1 MTRSTY
7 GAATRGQ
14 PGRWRLRPN
23 LGLNLGSNLG
33 PHPGSSARPVW
44 TVLWRALV
52 LAWLGAVV
60 AVSGSWARPF
70 DTVSDR
76 RDTRLMLGGQDP
88 LSYHRQVRP
97 TPGRIDLRVELDG
110 VTYRFATESAQA
122 EFQRDPVRWIPAFG
136 GHCAYGMAHALPIP
150 ARADVFEVIDGRLYL
165 FGSERSRA
173 LFLMERESN
182 LQLANRWWR
191 DEVAGSIVVLQRAFR
206 TIVPVPNRRDPEAL
220 ERDYRD
226 RLHTGRL

>member
-1 MTRSTY
+1 MTRSRHSAVT
-7 GAATRGQ
+7 GGQ
-14 PGRWRLRPN
+14 PGRWRLGP
-23 LGLNLGSNLG
+23 NLGSNVGPNVGPPLG
-33 PHPGSSARPVW
+33 ASARPVW
-44 TVLWRALV
+44 AGLLRALV
-52 LAWLGAVV
+52 LVWLGAVV
-60 AVSGSWARPF
+60 AVSGAWARPF

-76 RDTRLMLGGQDP
+76 GDARLMLGGLDP

-97 TPGRIDLRVELDG
+97 TPGRVDLRVELDA
-110 VTYRFATESAQA
+110 VTYRFATESTRA

>member
-1 MTRSTY
+1 
-7 GAATRGQ
+7 
-14 PGRWRLRPN
+14 
-23 LGLNLGSNLG
+23 
-33 PHPGSSARPVW
+33 
-44 TVLWRALV
+44 
-52 LAWLGAVV
+52 
-60 AVSGSWARPF
+60 
-70 DTVSDR
+70 
-76 RDTRLMLGGQDP
+76 
-88 LSYHRQVRP
+88 
-97 TPGRIDLRVELDG
+97 
-110 VTYRFATESAQA
+110 
-122 EFQRDPVRWIPAFG
+122 
-136 GHCAYGMAHALPIP
+136 MAHALPIP
-150 ARADVFEVIDGRLYL
+150 ARADVFEVIDGRLHL

>member
-1 MTRSTY
+1 MTRRMHGS
-7 GAATRGQ
+7 ATGGNL
-14 PGRWRLRPN
+14 GRWRLGPN
-23 LGLNLGSNLG
+23 LGLNVGPNVG
-33 PHPGSSARPVW
+33 PHLGASARPVW
-44 TVLWRALV
+44 SGLLRALV
-52 LAWLGAVV
+52 LVWLGAVV
-60 AVSGSWARPF
+60 AVSGVWARPF

-76 RDTRLMLGGQDP
+76 GDARLMLGGQDP

-110 VTYRFATESAQA
+110 VTYRFATESTRA
-122 EFQRDPVRWIPAFG
+122 EFQREPVRWIPAFG